1 MINGLKKSDPI
12 IDFPDIKE
20 YGFEHVD
27 DWLCDR
33 QKTEDSFAIK
43 WYLQYVEK
51 TIYGLM
57 HNIDD
62 NNASIIRRGFKIL
75 EKWEG

>member
-1 MINGLKKSDPI
+1 MINGLKDSDPI
-12 IDFPDIKE
+12 IDYPNIKE
-20 YGFEHVD
+20 YSFEHID
-27 DWLCDR
+27 NWLCDC
-33 QKTEDSFAIK
+33 QKRNDSFAVK